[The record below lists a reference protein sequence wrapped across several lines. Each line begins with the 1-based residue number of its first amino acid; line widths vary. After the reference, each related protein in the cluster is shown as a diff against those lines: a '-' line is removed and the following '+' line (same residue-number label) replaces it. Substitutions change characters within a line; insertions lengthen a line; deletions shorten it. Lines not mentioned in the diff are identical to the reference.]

1 MKTLEHNWLPKV
13 ITFEKIKPFTNVCV
27 VTGISEAVNVKVRYI
42 PNEKVIDICSYREF
56 FEKWNSNLAIEDI
69 ADVIFHEI
77 KDSANPKALEVEVYL
92 DDIRLTPWSVLV
104 SEWF

>member
-13 ITFEKIKPFTNVCV
+13 ITFEKIKPFTNTCI

-42 PNEKVIDICSYREF
+42 PNDRVIDICSYREF
-56 FEKWNSNLAIEDI
+56 FENFHSTLAIEDI
-69 ADVIFHEI
+69 ADVVFKEI
-77 KDSANPKALEVEVYL
+77 KNSCNPKALEVEVFL
-92 DDIRLTPWSVLV
+92 EDPRLTPWSVLI

>member
-1 MKTLEHNWLPKV
+1 
-13 ITFEKIKPFTNVCV
+13 

-42 PNEKVIDICSYREF
+42 PNEKVIDICSYREY
-56 FEKWNSNLAIEDI
+56 FEKWKSNLAIEDI

-104 SEWF
+104 SE